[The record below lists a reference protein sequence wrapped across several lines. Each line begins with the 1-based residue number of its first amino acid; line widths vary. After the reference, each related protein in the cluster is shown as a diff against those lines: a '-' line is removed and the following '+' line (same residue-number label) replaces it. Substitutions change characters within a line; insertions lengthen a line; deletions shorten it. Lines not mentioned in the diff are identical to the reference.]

1 MAQSIDLLVLAV
13 SRVKKGVMLAGMS
26 TEPDP
31 VTGRKWVQITRP
43 EGALQVGDITL
54 AGGAL
59 MQPGNV
65 VRITDLTAA
74 ADPPFVERWT
84 MGAETTGTL
93 LRHISPER
101 HAKFFPDHLDKD
113 PAAVLERHERALCLV
128 KPSEIH
134 ALFEMEEK
142 RFKSYMLLEL
152 GDLGSF
158 DEVPVTDLSWR
169 ALGRRWLVEDRTGE
183 LALDDEDIR
192 GRVGEIYLVIGLHT
206 NRTPLVIGVH
216 SSPPYSAAITP
227 SQL

>member
-31 VTGRKWVQITRP
+31 MTGRKWVQITRP
-43 EGALQVGDITL
+43 DGALQVGDITL
-54 AGGAL
+54 EGGAL

-74 ADPPFVERWT
+74 PEPPFVERWQ
-84 MGAETTGTL
+84 MGAETTSAL

-101 HAKFFPDHLDKD
+101 HVKFFPDHLDKD
-113 PAAVLERHERALCLV
+113 PAAVLERQERSLCLV

-152 GDLGSF
+152 GELGSF
-158 DEVPVTDLSWR
+158 EMPVTDLSWR
-169 ALGRRWLVEDRTGE
+169 ALGRRWLVEERAGE
-183 LALDDEDIR
+183 MDLDAEDIR
-192 GRVGEIYLVIGLHT
+192 ARVGEAYVVVGLHT

-216 SSPPYSAAITP
+216 TSPPYSATITP